1 MEKKDF
7 IDVIKLRLLRWGD
20 CPGLSVWA
28 LNTITCVLVNG
39 EVEDLTQRRGESSMI
54 TEAEIE
60 VIWPQAKGYQQP
72 PYQKLQEGG
81 KNS

>member
-1 MEKKDF
+1 M
-7 IDVIKLRLLRWGD
+7 G
-20 CPGLSVWA
+20 GLSWIICVGPKY
-28 LNTITCVLVNG
+28 NKCVLVNG

-72 PYQKLQEGG
+72 PHQKLQEGG